1 MIRAKQLCKN
11 FDASRIL
18 TDLDLS
24 VQKGSIYGL
33 IGINGAGK
41 TTMINLLTGIYRQD
55 SGEILVDEQPV
66 YDNAK
71 LKSRMGLISDALWFP
86 SGSRLKSMARYYSRL
101 YPLWNQDT
109 FEEAVLLLGL
119 EQEKSLRSFS
129 KGMKKQAVFALTLAT
144 QPDYLFLDEPMDGLD
159 PIVRKKVW
167 DLIVDA
173 VSEREMTVLISSH
186 NLRDFENKCD
196 TIGILADGKMRL
208 ESDLEDLKQDIHK
221 VQVAFDTA
229 EQAERLRSSLKVLH
243 REILG
248 SLEAWIVKEP
258 LPKLQEIISREK
270 PKIFDLLPLTLE
282 EIFIYQLGGD
292 NDEIKEFFL

>member
-1 MIRAKQLCKN
+1 
-11 FDASRIL
+11 
-18 TDLDLS
+18 
-24 VQKGSIYGL
+24 
-33 IGINGAGK
+33 
-41 TTMINLLTGIYRQD
+41 
-55 SGEILVDEQPV
+55 
-66 YDNAK
+66 
-71 LKSRMGLISDALWFP
+71 
-86 SGSRLKSMARYYSRL
+86 
-101 YPLWNQDT
+101 
-109 FEEAVLLLGL
+109 
-119 EQEKSLRSFS
+119 
-129 KGMKKQAVFALTLAT
+129 
-144 QPDYLFLDEPMDGLD
+144 MDGLD

-186 NLRDFENKCD
+186 NLRDLENKCD

-243 REILG
+243 RESLG

>member
-1 MIRAKQLCKN
+1 
-11 FDASRIL
+11 
-18 TDLDLS
+18 
-24 VQKGSIYGL
+24 
-33 IGINGAGK
+33 
-41 TTMINLLTGIYRQD
+41 
-55 SGEILVDEQPV
+55 
-66 YDNAK
+66 
-71 LKSRMGLISDALWFP
+71 
-86 SGSRLKSMARYYSRL
+86 
-101 YPLWNQDT
+101 
-109 FEEAVLLLGL
+109 
-119 EQEKSLRSFS
+119 
-129 KGMKKQAVFALTLAT
+129 MKKQAVFALTLAT

-186 NLRDFENKCD
+186 NLRDLENKCD

-243 REILG
+243 RESLG

>member
-1 MIRAKQLCKN
+1 
-11 FDASRIL
+11 
-18 TDLDLS
+18 
-24 VQKGSIYGL
+24 
-33 IGINGAGK
+33 
-41 TTMINLLTGIYRQD
+41 
-55 SGEILVDEQPV
+55 
-66 YDNAK
+66 
-71 LKSRMGLISDALWFP
+71 
-86 SGSRLKSMARYYSRL
+86 
-101 YPLWNQDT
+101 
-109 FEEAVLLLGL
+109 
-119 EQEKSLRSFS
+119 
-129 KGMKKQAVFALTLAT
+129 MKKQAVFALTLAT

-186 NLRDFENKCD
+186 NLRDLENKCD

-229 EQAERLRSSLKVLH
+229 EQAERLRSSLKVLY
-243 REILG
+243 RESLG